1 MARVS
6 WRAITNVWQI
16 VASLRTDLARLSSE
30 RSEIDHRLRSG
41 WHRGV
46 LGDSGRLSDGNV
58 GPGED
63 IGNDLHQMA
72 RHRRL

>member
-30 RSEIDHRLRSG
+30 RSEIDHRLKSG

-46 LGDSGRLSDGNV
+46 LGGLR
-58 GPGED
+58 PA
-63 IGNDLHQMA
+63 Q
-72 RHRRL
+72 